1 MAKDNGFIELKK
13 QIRDNEIKNLYLF
26 FGDETYIKEVY
37 IKKIKDLI
45 PDGGFA
51 DFNHILLD
59 EKDLTFDAIDDTF
72 ESYPMFSEKKLIIIK
87 NSGIFSK
94 PKEEIKNFWIEK
106 LKNIPDYVT
115 LLFDETAIDKR
126 SSLYKQ
132 VDKSGMV
139 VEFEYLSETDMI
151 AWLEREARNH
161 KKIIS
166 KNNAHYM
173 VNICDSGLSYVK
185 NELDKLINFCET
197 EITLADIER
206 IVSKSLSIKV
216 FELTDAIMEKNA
228 DTAISIA
235 NDLKTVK
242 ESAFKILYLLSSTF
256 DKMLHSKLMLKE
268 GRTHNEIAEKTGLRP
283 FLVRKYLDGAK
294 KFSEDYLTDRIIKVA
309 EIDLLIK
316 EGQIPEWTAL
326 EQYILESVE
335 KVN

>member
-13 QIRDNEIKNLYLF
+13 QIREGELKNLYLF
-26 FGDETYIKEVY
+26 FGDEIYIKEIY
-37 IKKIKDLI
+37 IEKIRELV

-51 DFNHILLD
+51 DFNHITID
-59 EKDLTFDAIDDTF
+59 EKDLTFDAIDDAL
-72 ESYPMFSEKKLIIIK
+72 ESFPMFSEKKLVIVK

-94 PKEEIKNFWIEK
+94 PKEEVKEFWASR

-115 LLFDETAIDKR
+115 VLFDETSIDKR

-132 VDKSGMV
+132 IDKLGLS

-166 KNNAHYM
+166 KDNARYM
-173 VNICDSGLSYVK
+173 VNICDNGLSYVK
-185 NELDKLINFCET
+185 NELDKLINFSDT
-197 EITLADIER
+197 EITLTDIDR
-206 IVSKSLSIKV
+206 IVAKSLSIKV
-216 FELTDAIMEKNA
+216 FDLTDAIMLKDA
-228 DTAISIA
+228 DKAISIA
-235 NDLKTVK
+235 DDLKTVK

-268 GRTHNEIAEKTGLRP
+268 GNTYNEIAEKTGLRP

-294 KFSEDYLTDRIIKVA
+294 KFSEDYLTDRIIRVA
-309 EIDLLIK
+309 EIDLSIK

-326 EQYILESVE
+326 EQYILESVDR
-335 KVN
+335 VN